1 MPMFTNGPPPK
12 PLPPGP
18 ECSFADGRDGLRR
31 KCAGNLHEYDVQM
44 FADVNGNP
52 VKDAPKEKTFI
63 CELHY
68 PDPDDPKFLLCTCR
82 LCKERKGLN

>member
-1 MPMFTNGPPPK
+1 MGMLTNGPGPRK
-12 PLPPGP
+12 LPPGP
-18 ECSFADGRDGLRR
+18 QCSFDGHDGLRR

-44 FADVNGNP
+44 VAETDGTP
-52 VKDAPKEKTFI
+52 VTNAPKEKTYI

-68 PDPDDPKFLLCTCR
+68 PDPSDPKFLLCTCR